1 MGNERKKRPSPSF
14 LSQHKSSN
22 SGSPTAINSEVSVTN
37 KSQSQSLINSLC
49 SELGISLDA
58 YSRLQQ
64 AVYWAEPDRSITNV
78 SMSTSPAHT
87 TFIIEN
93 LKESYQI
100 GEELFV
106 TVHAKDFDNKS
117 KSYGGDFFQAKLFW
131 SKTKVSDYKH
141 YFTRTTNL
149 LCINYV
155 PGWVRE
161 RELY

>member
-1 MGNERKKRPSPSF
+1 MGNERKKHPPPNF
-14 LSQHKSSN
+14 LSQHFAGLSKSPN
-22 SGSPTAINSEVSVTN
+22 STSPSGFSSEESIINSFY
-37 KSQSQSLINSLC
+37 
-49 SELGISLDA
+49 SELGINLDG

-64 AVYWAEPDRSITNV
+64 VVYWAEPDRSITNV

-106 TVHAKDFDNKS
+106 TVQAKDFGNKF
-117 KSYGGDFFQAKLFW
+117 KHYGGDFFQAKLFW
-131 SKTKVSDYKH
+131 SKTKVSDCKH
-141 YFTRTTNL
+141 YLTRTTYL
-149 LCINYV
+149 LYLNSAPV
-155 PGWVRE
+155 SERERE